1 MAHHGGAV
9 AFGLLLAAFALT
21 SQFVGFFPLA
31 LALIF
36 TMAIFNSTYT
46 ISIQSALQMMVPDR
60 MRGRV
65 MGFHGMTWSIM
76 PMGGMYTGALAGIIG
91 VPIAVATGGLIVSA
105 FALGPALINRRLR
118 NLDTLLREAETARA
132 LDRESQMPTTT
143 TTTD

>member
-1 MAHHGGAV
+1 MINSGAI
-9 AFGLLLAAFALT
+9 AFGLLLAAFSLT

-31 LALIF
+31 LALMFI
-36 TMAIFNSTYT
+36 MAIFNSTYA
-46 ISIQSALQMMVPDR
+46 ISVQSSLQMMVPDR

-91 VPIAVATGGLIVSA
+91 VPIAVATGGLVVSA

-118 NLDTLLREAETARA
+118 GLDTLLREAETARVP
-132 LDRESQMPTTT
+132 DWPSQRPTPTTT
-143 TTTD
+143 TD